1 MSNHNDGDGDR
12 RRRQPDAGEPGD
24 DRGLQARRVEP
35 DDEAEED
42 PNILEARRLYRA
54 APRYRV
60 QFEADGTVSLC
71 EKRYRHR
78 PERPAAAAT
87 CWPVRSR
94 HPDLDD
100 AERRLRHISTP
111 PIYYDERGRPVLV
124 PPPAPPAWG
133 EDEADLERGP
143 PPPPSDDD
151 RWR

>member
-1 MSNHNDGDGDR
+1 MFSDEDDDN
-12 RRRQPDAGEPGD
+12 RRRQGKGESSD
-24 DRGLQARRVEP
+24 DGRLHARRDGRHDE
-35 DDEAEED
+35 DDGEED
-42 PNILEARRLYRA
+42 PHILEARRLYRA

-71 EKRYRHR
+71 EKRYRYS

-87 CWPVRSR
+87 CWPVLSR
-94 HPDLDD
+94 HPDLED
-100 AERRLRHISTP
+100 AERRLRHITTP

-133 EDEADLERGP
+133 EDDADLERGP
-143 PPPPSDDD
+143 PPTHDAG